1 MEHYLDLY
9 MHAYGSILPKETLG
23 YGMTEDLLTE
33 EQKKV
38 RRGREGGR
46 EEGRARAGGTV

>member
-9 MHAYGSILPKETLG
+9 MHSYGSILPKETLG
-23 YGMTEDLLTE
+23 YGMTEGLLTE

-46 EEGRARAGGTV
+46 EGERELGGIPV